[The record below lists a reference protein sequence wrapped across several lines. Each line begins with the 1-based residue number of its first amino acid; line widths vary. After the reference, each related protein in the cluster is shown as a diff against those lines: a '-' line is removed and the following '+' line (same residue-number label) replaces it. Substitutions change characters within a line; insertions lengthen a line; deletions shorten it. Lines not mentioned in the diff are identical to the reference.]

1 MFMGFVAEFD
11 KDRNFAVVNVRTFV
25 DVQVGLFNNA
35 QEVLPHSEVLVVG
48 RDVSGEM
55 MVRSV
60 GLNGDSRVCEDDEDL
75 DCKFS
80 KVHLHEDTSILFNF
94 CYACCCFCY
103 CCCRQ

>member
-11 KDRNFAVVNVRTFV
+11 EDRNFAVVNVRTFI
-25 DVQVGLFNNA
+25 DVPDGLFNHA
-35 QEVLPHSEVLVVG
+35 RELQHHSEVLVVG

-60 GLNGDSRVCEDDEDL
+60 GLKGDSRVCEDDEDL
-75 DCKFS
+75 DYQLS
-80 KVHLHEDTSILFNF
+80 KVHLHEDTSVLFYF
-94 CYACCCFCY
+94 CYCSCFRY